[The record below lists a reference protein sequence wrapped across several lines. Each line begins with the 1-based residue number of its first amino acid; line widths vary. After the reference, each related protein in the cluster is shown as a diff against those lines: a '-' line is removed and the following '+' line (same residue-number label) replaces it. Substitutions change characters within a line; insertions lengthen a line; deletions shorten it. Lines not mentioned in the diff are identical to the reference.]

1 MSEKYNNSGSI
12 FRNDKKAENPSRPDY
27 TGSATIDGVD
37 YWISCWVKQSNTT
50 GAKFFSCT
58 YRRKDNQPAATQ
70 PATELEKPIFP
81 DTGEELPF

>member
-12 FRNDKKAENPSRPDY
+12 FRNDKKTADTPTWADY
-27 TGSATIDGVD
+27 TGSATIDGVE
-37 YWISCWVKQSNTT
+37 YWVSCWVKKSQS
-50 GAKFFSCT
+50 GKMFFSCT
-58 YRRKDNQPAATQ
+58 YRRKDNQPTTQ